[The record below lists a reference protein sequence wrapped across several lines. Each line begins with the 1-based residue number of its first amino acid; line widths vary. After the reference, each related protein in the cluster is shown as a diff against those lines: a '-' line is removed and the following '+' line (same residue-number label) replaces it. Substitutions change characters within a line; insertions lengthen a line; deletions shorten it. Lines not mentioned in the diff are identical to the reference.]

1 MVKDA
6 SMLDLLIGFVIGLTV
21 ATWTADCRAEE
32 WNGTDKALFGAF
44 IGLQVVD
51 ALQTYEIEK
60 HPDKWQELNPIIGDP
75 PQWEKVV
82 ALKALEVGIVYYLLD
97 KHSTPKQRR
106 GALWFLDGIYLGI
119 VASNHYSAGIRIR
132 F

>member
-1 MVKDA
+1 
-6 SMLDLLIGFVIGLTV
+6 MLNLLIGFVIGLTV
-21 ATWTADCRAEE
+21 ATWTADCHAEG

-44 IGLQVVD
+44 VGLQVVD

-75 PQWEKVV
+75 PHWQTVV
-82 ALKALEVGIVYYLLD
+82 ALKALEVGVVYYLLD
-97 KHSTPKQRR
+97 RYSTPGQRR
-106 GALWFLDGIYLGI
+106 AALWLLDGLYVGV
-119 VASNHYSAGIRIR
+119 VAHNHFSAGIQIK